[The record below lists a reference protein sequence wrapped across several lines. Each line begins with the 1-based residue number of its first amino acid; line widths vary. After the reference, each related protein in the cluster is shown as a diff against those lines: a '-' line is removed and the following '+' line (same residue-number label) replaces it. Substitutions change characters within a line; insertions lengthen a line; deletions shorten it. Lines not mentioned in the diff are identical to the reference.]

1 MTTILRSGIDLIEI
15 ERIEKLKPEI
25 KARFLQRVYTSA
37 ELDFCG
43 DRDER
48 LAGRFACKEA
58 VSKALGTGIG
68 TVHWQE
74 IEILT
79 NDQQMPILHLH
90 GNAATLAKSL
100 GLSIWSVS
108 ISHAKTYAMA
118 IAIASD

>member
-25 KARFLQRVYTSA
+25 KARFLQRVYTAA
-37 ELDFCG
+37 ELDLCG

-48 LAGRFACKEA
+48 LAGRFAGKEA

-79 NDQQMPILHLH
+79 NDQQMPILYLY
-90 GNAATLAKSL
+90 GNAAALAKSL

-108 ISHAKTYAMA
+108 ISHVKTYAMA